1 MSEVPL
7 YLYTT
12 SQTVPRSLCKQGA
25 VSGSGG
31 IESILKMTITSM
43 RRKREAA
50 GGMDGPQGT
59 AAAQSDL
66 TRYILHLHAQA
77 VTQARPLLLGASAR
91 PLSPGHSTERA
102 RPCFR
107 ATGFSPETDG
117 PTRSTPRPPV
127 PVAGSARSSSGRG
140 RKARVLRCRRIL
152 CCSKL
157 SSRP

>member
-31 IESILKMTITSM
+31 IESILKRTITSM
-43 RRKREAA
+43 RRKIEAS

-59 AAAQSDL
+59 AAARSDL

-77 VTQARPLLLGASAR
+77 VTQARSILLGASA
-91 PLSPGHSTERA
+91 LVES
-102 RPCFR
+102 
-107 ATGFSPETDG
+107 
-117 PTRSTPRPPV
+117 
-127 PVAGSARSSSGRG
+127 
-140 RKARVLRCRRIL
+140 
-152 CCSKL
+152 
-157 SSRP
+157 